1 MKIRTWL
8 VIALALAFY
17 AMNASGQPPSGP
29 DSYPVPGSGDTFAP
43 NVTVPG
49 IGVDYFVYDTGTYDP
64 ESPTSWPDN
73 DVYVPGHNFKTPI
86 GLYQLNPGM
95 VNQQLADMR
104 ASGMDWI
111 TIQIQIINMH
121 CETDGSGSCNDG
133 FVDGIWGEVN
143 DYAHYY
149 ALWPQTQQNL
159 RDLLTQVRALG
170 FRYVVVRF
178 MNYSPGVNGT
188 FDETNY
194 QKAWNMI
201 VKTRSLVYSELS
213 GGMTQ
218 PLFDLDGE
226 GPGSP
231 SAVRKQYDQRLWSD
245 YTYTY
250 GNDDTVGFSVIAD
263 DYHLTNGLPWF
274 GSIKP
279 KIYAFDIYG
288 DVGAGLL
295 KAWHALGAEQGK
307 PILIMETYYNDAQTA
322 SQIKSTL
329 DAHPGI
335 HLLGILQW
343 ETNREVPCDG
353 CSTVIRASVL
363 RALNT
368 VGQVANYTPVLSK
381 FASASSDPTAISAH
395 DVNCSS
401 TTDAVCEVGL
411 TMNRTDGA
419 AAYEVYVRNP
429 GGTPKLWT
437 CQGLDNHTGNVGWIK
452 RNTTYQFTY
461 FRVSAC
467 GDSVDN
473 ANPDAEVTLSV
484 RY

>member
-1 MKIRTWL
+1 MKCSHRFYAL
-8 VIALALAFY
+8 VLALISFNVA
-17 AMNASGQPPSGP
+17 AMQLPSSDLLP
-29 DSYPVPGSGDTFAP
+29 ISGSGGTFSP
-43 NVTVPG
+43 SNTVPG

-64 ESPTSWPDN
+64 ESPSSWPGN
-73 DVYVPGHNFKTPI
+73 NWYVPGHNFKTPI
-86 GLYQLNPGM
+86 GLYQLNPSK

-104 ASGMDWI
+104 ASGMDWV
-111 TIQIQIINMH
+111 TIQIQVTNLH

-143 DYAHYY
+143 DYGHYY

-170 FRYVVVRF
+170 FRYVVIRF
-178 MNYSPGVNGT
+178 MNYSPGVNGA

-194 QKAWNMI
+194 QQAWNMI
-201 VKTRSLVYSELS
+201 VRTRSLVYSELQ

-250 GNDDTVGFSVIAD
+250 GNNDTVGFSIIAD
-263 DYHLTNGLPWF
+263 DYHLSNGLPWF

-288 DVGAGLL
+288 DVGSGLL
-295 KAWHALGAEQGK
+295 KAWNALGASEQGK
-307 PILIMETYYNDAQTA
+307 PILIMETYYDDAQTA
-322 SQIKSTL
+322 TQIKNAL
-329 DAHPGI
+329 AAHPGI

-343 ETNREVPCDG
+343 ETTREVPCSG
-353 CSTVIRASVL
+353 CDTNIRGSVL
-363 RALNT
+363 SALNT
-368 VGQVANYTPVLSK
+368 VGQTANYAPVLSK
-381 FASASSDPTAISAH
+381 FSSASSNPSVISAH
-395 DVNCSS
+395 DVNCG
-401 TTDAVCEVGL
+401 TTTGSVCEVAL
-411 TMNRTDGA
+411 TMNRLGTA
-419 AAYEVYVRNP
+419 PYYKVYVRNP
-429 GGTPKLWT
+429 GGSPKLWT
-437 CQGLDNHTGNVGWIK
+437 CQGGTHTGGANWIK

-461 FRVSAC
+461 FAVNAC
-467 GDSVDN
+467 GDSVDSTS
-473 ANPDAEVTLSV
+473 PDAQDTLSV